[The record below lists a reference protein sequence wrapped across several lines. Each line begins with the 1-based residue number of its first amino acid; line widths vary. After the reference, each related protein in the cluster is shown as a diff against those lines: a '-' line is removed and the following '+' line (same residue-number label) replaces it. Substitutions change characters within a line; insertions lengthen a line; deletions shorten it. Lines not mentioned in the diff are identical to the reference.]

1 MSSPTPHNPAP
12 VRDAVVAELA
22 RPPVSTDPAMSD
34 LGGAIVGDP
43 VLARSPQGAPAF
55 WLVPLL
61 VGDHAA
67 GFARVDLSRRVA
79 QIGRFGAGPKD
90 HASWPAADF
99 FRHPPP
105 ELLAQVQARH
115 AGQPMTKP
123 VFSYDGSPAKW
134 GWRIAV
140 GQPVT
145 TVAFITPGGTYEKP
159 ASAPSLPDREG

>member
-1 MSSPTPHNPAP
+1 MSPPPPENPAP
-12 VRDAVVAELA
+12 VRDAVVAELG

-34 LGGAIVGDP
+34 LREAVVGDP
-43 VLARSPQGAPAF
+43 VLARSPHGTPAF

-61 VGDHAA
+61 LGTHAG
-67 GFARVDLSRRVA
+67 GFARVDLSCRVT

-90 HASWPAADF
+90 HASRPEAAF
-99 FRHPPP
+99 FRQPPP
-105 ELLAQVQARH
+105 GPLAQLQDRH

-134 GWRIAV
+134 AWRIAV